1 MSFTASAQGTTF
13 EAGYFLVDDEQCL
26 RETADISASHL
37 QKVTRNGRTIV
48 PAGAII
54 PANGATAKG
63 VLYEDIDVTD
73 GAAPGSIVTKGKV
86 YEDRLPASAVS
97 DAKTALKGII
107 FVNAPSVER
116 PAIFKRGTNAI
127 TVTAAD
133 SETASSTD
141 ITVDYTLDKGESFLY
156 KAASGT
162 APAVT
167 IGQTL
172 AAGTDSWASWDGD
185 DPIATT
191 NNYKVTIAAVNG
203 LGQVVAFGSTT
214 AVVA

>member
-63 VLYEDIDVTD
+63 VLYEDIDVTN
-73 GAAPGSIVTKGKV
+73 GAAPGSIVTKGKI
-86 YEDRLPASAVS
+86 YEDRLPAAAVS
-97 DAKTALKGII
+97 DAKTALTGII
-107 FVNAPSVER
+107 FVTGPAVER

-133 SETASSTD
+133 SATASSTD
-141 ITVDYTLDKGESFLY
+141 LTVDYTLDNGESFLY

-162 APAVT
+162 APAVEV
-167 IGQTL
+167 GQTL
-172 AAGTDSWASWDGD
+172 AAGTDGWASWDGD

-191 NNYKVTIAAVNG
+191 NNYKITVAAVNG